1 MSSQNQQELFGTDGI
16 RSITGKYPL
25 DQASLIKIGFC
36 LGELWKG
43 AKILVG
49 RDTRESGENIVNQL
63 AYGLG
68 KSTNLYCCEVIP
80 TPGLSYVI
88 GHSDYDYGIM
98 ITASHNPFVYNGLK
112 LFQGNGEKTPGMLE
126 RRIEEIFFSTKLN
139 NESEFY
145 QEKIKQTNRVQTES
159 QEKYEQFLVDNA
171 SELNTFKLKIV
182 LDCANGATYR
192 IAPELFKELDLDPI
206 VINNQPDGRNINEKC
221 GSTDLSHL
229 KETVILNN
237 ADLGIAFDGD
247 GDRVIFVDRDGFMLD
262 GDYTLFLISNY
273 LQKKNQLY
281 NSMVVGTVMSNLGL
295 EEALSQRGIEL
306 VRTSVG
312 DKNVYRE
319 MKEINSILGGE
330 QSGHIILK
338 NLQKTGDGIL
348 TALFFLKA
356 LAYFRLKVEEVK
368 KEIIPFPQAY
378 RNIALKEK
386 KSLSEWDELNEL
398 VAHFNNQYGK
408 NSRVVIRYSG
418 TEPLIRVMMESKYQN
433 IIDENFDLFVNL
445 IESTIGELNEIGS

>member
-1 MSSQNQQELFGTDGI
+1 
-16 RSITGKYPL
+16 
-25 DQASLIKIGFC
+25 
-36 LGELWKG
+36 
-43 AKILVG
+43 
-49 RDTRESGENIVNQL
+49 
-63 AYGLG
+63 
-68 KSTNLYCCEVIP
+68 
-80 TPGLSYVI
+80 
-88 GHSDYDYGIM
+88 
-98 ITASHNPFVYNGLK
+98 
-112 LFQGNGEKTPGMLE
+112 
-126 RRIEEIFFSTKLN
+126 
-139 NESEFY
+139 
-145 QEKIKQTNRVQTES
+145 
-159 QEKYEQFLVDNA
+159 
-171 SELNTFKLKIV
+171 
-182 LDCANGATYR
+182 
-192 IAPELFKELDLDPI
+192 
-206 VINNQPDGRNINEKC
+206 
-221 GSTDLSHL
+221 
-229 KETVILNN
+229 
-237 ADLGIAFDGD
+237 
-247 GDRVIFVDRDGFMLD
+247 
-262 GDYTLFLISNY
+262 
-273 LQKKNQLY
+273 
-281 NSMVVGTVMSNLGL
+281 MSNLGL